1 MVRYLS
7 SKKKHLF
14 SLCDWKL
21 CLLQHWFIMR
31 HILLFILSIKPSI
44 ANWYDNNALL
54 YFICYGNKLR
64 NRYPN
69 LLYVDS
75 QISSN
80 RMPVEYSLYPP
91 IFYLC
96 NSSLRSYG
104 ATLQCSNDS
113 FPAPLLK
120 ITQKPKNSI
129 LYVFPTNIY

>member
-1 MVRYLS
+1 MQSYMVRYLS

-75 QISSN
+75 QIN
-80 RMPVEYSLYPP
+80 VTMPREYSLHLPF
-91 IFYLC
+91 FYMC
-96 NSSLRSYG
+96 NPSLWSHGSSL
-104 ATLQCSNDS
+104 QCYNGS
-113 FPAPLLK
+113 FPAPLLNFVCFSYEYLL
-120 ITQKPKNSI
+120 QM
-129 LYVFPTNIY
+129 